1 MNKLKRKDFIHVSIM
16 LFGLFFGAGN
26 LIFPPLL
33 GNQSGEN
40 LWIAFLGF
48 AITAIVFP
56 VVGAIV
62 VGKTEGLTNLAS
74 RVGPIFALVFTTAI
88 YISIGPGMGIPR
100 AGSVPFEMAIAPY
113 LPESFS
119 ITLARLVYTFVFF
132 TVAMWIC
139 LNPSKLVVR
148 VGKYLTPSLL
158 LLITLM
164 FVRVV
169 LLPSNVGQPVG
180 DYANAPLVKGF
191 LSGYETMD
199 AIAALNFGFVIAVSI
214 KRFGIK
220 DKKTVTK
227 YTVKSGLI
235 AGSLLTIVYGMLS
248 LIGMRTSGLLV
259 GAKNG
264 VVILTANVREAFGEF
279 GLVLLAG
286 IFTLACLTTC
296 VGLITSGGEYF
307 HTLFKEKLSYRSWV
321 YIWTIFSFLMANF
334 GLNKL
339 LEFSIPLL
347 SIIYPVA
354 LVLIVMGVSHDLL
367 KYGKLS
373 YLLSAIVAVVLPVIN
388 VLAINFKIS
397 IPFLTNLEKGLPL
410 ADKGLSW
417 LLPTLVV
424 LVVAYIVEK
433 LINSEKLKVR

>member
-1 MNKLKRKDFIHVSIM
+1 MNKLKRNDFMHVSVM

-33 GNQSGEN
+33 GNQAGTSM
-40 LWIAFLGF
+40 WIAFLGF

-74 RVGPIFALVFTTAI
+74 RVGPIFALIFTTAI
-88 YISIGPGMGIPR
+88 YMSIGPGMGIPR

-113 LPESFS
+113 LPQSFS
-119 ITLARLVYTFVFF
+119 VTLARLIYTFVFF
-132 TVAMWIC
+132 AVAMWIC
-139 LNPSKLVVR
+139 LNPSRLVVR

-180 DYANAPLVKGF
+180 DYASAPLVKGF

-199 AIAALNFGFVIAVSI
+199 AIAALNFGFVVAVSI
-214 KRFGIK
+214 KRFGVK
-220 DKKTVTK
+220 DKKAVTR

-235 AGSLLTIVYGMLS
+235 AGSLLTIVYGMIC

-259 GAKNG
+259 GAENG

-307 HTLFKEKLSYRSWV
+307 HTLFKEKLSYRAWV

-339 LEFSIPLL
+339 LAISVPMLL
-347 SIIYPVA
+347 IIYPVA
-354 LVLIVMGVSHDLL
+354 LLLIVMGISHDLF
-367 KYGKLS
+367 KYEKLS
-373 YLLSAIVAVVLPVIN
+373 YLFSAVVAVVLPVIN
-388 VLAINFKIS
+388 VLATSFKVGL
-397 IPFLTNLEKGLPL
+397 PLLTAFEEGLPL
-410 ADKGLSW
+410 ADEGLSW
-417 LLPTLVV
+417 LLPTLGV

-433 LINSEKLKVR
+433 MINSEKLKVR

>member
-62 VGKTEGLTNLAS
+62 VGKTEGLTNLAN

-119 ITLARLVYTFVFF
+119 INLARLVYTFIFF

-139 LNPSKLVVR
+139 LNPNKLVVR

-199 AIAALNFGFVIAVSI
+199 AIAALNFGFVIAASI
-214 KRFGIK
+214 KRLGIK
-220 DKKTVTK
+220 DKKDVSK

-235 AGSLLTIVYGMLS
+235 AGTLLTIVYGMLS

-307 HTLFKEKLSYRSWV
+307 HTLFK
-321 YIWTIFSFLMANF
+321 
-334 GLNKL
+334 
-339 LEFSIPLL
+339 
-347 SIIYPVA
+347 
-354 LVLIVMGVSHDLL
+354 VS
-367 KYGKLS
+367 
-373 YLLSAIVAVVLPVIN
+373 
-388 VLAINFKIS
+388 
-397 IPFLTNLEKGLPL
+397 LTRE
-410 ADKGLSW
+410 S
-417 LLPTLVV
+417 
-424 LVVAYIVEK
+424 
-433 LINSEKLKVR
+433 